1 MMNEIQ
7 FLIYDNSEHTEVLVQ
22 DETLWVTQKNIAQLF
37 GVAKSTV
44 SEHLKNIFDSGELEQ
59 SSVVRK
65 IRTTAVDGK
74 NYLTTF
80 YNLDAVISVGYR
92 VNSSKATKFRIWASE
107 ILKAYIQKGFI
118 VDVDRMKHGEN
129 AFGKDYFRELL
140 ETVRS
145 IRASEQRIW
154 KQLTDIFAEI
164 SYDYDK
170 NSEITRQFYANVQN
184 KFHYAITG
192 QTAAE
197 IVYHHADQHKTHMG
211 LTTWKNAPA
220 GRILQSDVVVAKNY
234 LSEQEIK
241 KLERNVSAYFDYVE
255 RLLEDEDLL
264 SMQDFAKSID
274 DFLSFNRYEILQNS
288 GKISH
293 KQATQKAVEEYRAF
307 NRQQKITSD
316 FERFIKQ
323 LDK

>member
-1 MMNEIQ
+1 MNEIQ
-7 FLIYDNSEHTEVLVQ
+7 FLIYDHGEHTEVLVQ
-22 DETLWVTQKNIAQLF
+22 DETLWATQKSIAQLF
-37 GVAKSTV
+37 GVSVPTIN
-44 SEHLKNIFDSGELEQ
+44 EHLKNIFESGELAQ
-59 SSVVRK
+59 HSTIRK
-65 IRTTAVDGK
+65 IRIVRQEGNRQVTREIEH
-74 NYLTTF
+74 
-80 YNLDAVISVGYR
+80 YNLDAIISVGYR
-92 VNSSKATKFRIWASE
+92 VNSQKATKFRIWASE
-107 ILKAYIQKGFI
+107 ILKAYIQKGFAI
-118 VDVDRMKHGEN
+118 DIERLRQGEN

-197 IVYHHADQHKTHMG
+197 IVYSHADQSKKHMG
-211 LTTWKNAPA
+211 LSTWKNAPD

-255 RLLEDEDLL
+255 RLLEDEHLL
-264 SMQDFAKSID
+264 NMQDFAKSID
-274 DFLSFNRYEILQNS
+274 DFLSFNRYEILQDN
-288 GKISH
+288 GKNQLQPSH
-293 KQATQKAVEEYRAF
+293 PKG
-307 NRQQKITSD
+307 N
-316 FERFIKQ
+316 
-323 LDK
+323 